1 MGTYVIR
8 RLLQAIPTIII
19 LTILVFLMV
28 RLLPGDV
35 IDAMSGAQIVVDE
48 ARRQAM
54 LEQLGL
60 ADPLH
65 TQYVNW
71 IRDLFSGDLGRSL
84 RTAKPLRD
92 IFLSALPVTL
102 ELGIIATLLASV
114 IGIPLGIISAV
125 RPNSFLDFFARTLGI
140 LGLSIPNFWLATL
153 VLLFTSLTFRWIP
166 GIFWKSPLEDPIGNI
181 KQMVLPALVLSF
193 GLMAISMRMTRATML
208 EVLRQDYIRTA
219 RAKGLLENLVV
230 RRHALRNTLI
240 PIITITGI
248 QMGYLLS
255 GSVIIEQIFG
265 LPGIGWFFL
274 QGLLDR
280 DYPVVQ
286 IMGLFMVFVFIF
298 INLIT
303 DVIYGYIDPRIRFER
318 SNISQ

>member
-1 MGTYVIR
+1 M
-8 RLLQAIPTIII
+8 
-19 LTILVFLMV
+19 MV

-35 IDAMSGAQIVVDE
+35 IDAMSGAQIVIDE

-60 ADPLH
+60 TDPIH
-65 TQYVNW
+65 IQYINW
-71 IRDLFSGDLGRSL
+71 IGDLVSGDFGRSL
-84 RTAKPLRD
+84 RTAQPLRV

-102 ELGIIATLLASV
+102 ELGLLATLLASL
-114 IGIPLGIISAV
+114 IGIPLGIISAIK
-125 RPNSFLDFFARTLGI
+125 PNSVLDFSARILGI

-153 VLLFTSLTFRWIP
+153 LLLFTSLTFRWIP
-166 GIFWKSPLEDPIGNI
+166 GIFWKSPFEDPIANI
-181 KQMVLPALVLSF
+181 KQMILPAVVLSF

-219 RAKGLLENLVV
+219 RAKGLRENLVV

-286 IMGLFMVFVFIF
+286 IMGLFMVFIFIF
-298 INLIT
+298 INLAT
-303 DVIYGYIDPRIRFER
+303 DVVYGYVDPRIRYVR
-318 SNISQ
+318 SGNKQGQ